1 MTAVAE
7 TGGCSQE
14 AKACQPPREAG
25 RGDERFSPTV
35 CRKSPALL
43 TPPFQ
48 TSDLWN
54 RKRINPCC
62 VKPPHLWS
70 LVTAATGKELSST
83 QEVVASWSGAVCVLW
98 ACTAYMPP

>member
-1 MTAVAE
+1 MTTVAE

-14 AKACQPPREAG
+14 AKACQPPPEAG
-25 RGDERFSPTV
+25 RGDERFSPN
-35 CRKSPALL
+35 RLQEEPGPAD
-43 TPPFQ
+43 PSI
-48 TSDLWN
+48 SDFWN
-54 RKRINPCC
+54 WKRINPCC

-83 QEVVASWSGAVCVLW
+83 QEVVATWSGAVCVLW